1 MNPPNT
7 SLVEQSAATLQA
19 EFAPPV
25 PFATVATVGRRP
37 TLAIDVAPRVG
48 FYERFGKRAIDVV
61 GASVLLL
68 LSAPVLLIAFLA
80 VKLETRGPVLFC
92 SPRCGKDGE
101 KFSFY
106 KIRSMYQG
114 AHRARAKLMHL
125 NEMDGPVFK
134 LASDPRITRVGRI
147 LRRTSIDEL
156 PQLWNVICGDMSL
169 VGPRPPIPEEV
180 AEYTPF
186 ELQRLSVKPG
196 LTCLWQ
202 VSGRSTL
209 GFDEWMRLDNE
220 YIDRRTFAVDMQ
232 ILVRTIP
239 AVLSC
244 HGAY

>member
-1 MNPPNT
+1 
-7 SLVEQSAATLQA
+7 
-19 EFAPPV
+19 
-25 PFATVATVGRRP
+25 
-37 TLAIDVAPRVG
+37 
-48 FYERFGKRAIDVV
+48 
-61 GASVLLL
+61 
-68 LSAPVLLIAFLA
+68 
-80 VKLETRGPVLFC
+80 
-92 SPRCGKDGE
+92 
-101 KFSFY
+101 
-106 KIRSMYQG
+106 MYQG
-114 AHRARAKLMHL
+114 VHRARAKLMHL

-186 ELQRLSVKPG
+186 EMQRLSVKPG